1 MIQNSNQPKNHD
13 VFYVGLLS
21 FFGGIGQDIFVPV
34 LPLYLTLVLGFDKTF
49 VGTTEGLVSASAA
62 IFAVVGGYFSD
73 KWKKQKSLIFS
84 GYLLSMIS
92 RSLLAVITSGLGVVG
107 LRLGDGIG
115 KGVKDP
121 PKDVLVAGDSKK
133 TRGRSFGIVRML
145 DTLGSVVGPLIL
157 FLLLYFFKDN
167 PHVYH
172 YVLIFSAVPLIATL
186 YITAAKLKDYS
197 YVRPNQELEHSNNKL
212 SGKLPKSFFLFLVI
226 SLVFTLGNSSDAF
239 LILRAQGVGFSIIL
253 IPIVIALFNLVY
265 AGVSVPFGILSD
277 KIGRA
282 PTLLIGWAV
291 YVLTYFGFAYVPHPA
306 MIWVLYALYGV
317 YFGATW
323 GVAKAFLAD
332 IVGQEFRGRAFG
344 IYGTTIGVATF
355 FASLIAGFLWDK
367 FGAQAP
373 FYFGAG
379 MAALAALLLVS
390 FSKKLKSVQQEI

>member
-1 MIQNSNQPKNHD
+1 M
-13 VFYVGLLS
+13 F
-21 FFGGIGQDIFVPV
+21 
-34 LPLYLTLVLGFDKTF
+34 
-49 VGTTEGLVSASAA
+49 
-62 IFAVVGGYFSD
+62 
-73 KWKKQKSLIFS
+73 
-84 GYLLSMIS
+84 
-92 RSLLAVITSGLGVVG
+92 LA
-107 LRLGDGIG
+107 
-115 KGVKDP
+115 
-121 PKDVLVAGDSKK
+121 
-133 TRGRSFGIVRML
+133 
-145 DTLGSVVGPLIL
+145 
-157 FLLLYFFKDN
+157 
-167 PHVYH
+167 
-172 YVLIFSAVPLIATL
+172 
-186 YITAAKLKDYS
+186 
-197 YVRPNQELEHSNNKL
+197 
-212 SGKLPKSFFLFLVI
+212 I